1 MSSSN
6 PEARSSENR
15 PLTVSSFPDMTKWE
29 VVYQSATNCCGKPAA
44 EIAAWKLPTMNA
56 TATLVAI
63 IVADLCKY
71 ILFITSAYINKGI
84 TVLYLYHILK
94 RIEIIIPHRKLEDAH
109 EIVKDVNTGGMSY
122 YTVEGSGR
130 IKAERI
136 TVGRGT
142 AQTQP
147 QYIPRTK
154 IEVVV
159 KDHQVEDLISKITE
173 KLGSELGGK
182 IFVVDVPIAVDLGT
196 KKTGEDAI

>member
-1 MSSSN
+1 M
-6 PEARSSENR
+6 RR
-15 PLTVSSFPDMTKWE
+15 V
-29 VVYQSATNCCGKPAA
+29 
-44 EIAAWKLPTMNA
+44 
-56 TATLVAI
+56 
-63 IVADLCKY
+63 
-71 ILFITSAYINKGI
+71 
-84 TVLYLYHILK
+84 
-94 RIEIIIPHRKLEDAH
+94 EIIIPHRKLEDAH
-109 EIVKDVNTGGMSY
+109 EIIKDVNTGGMSY

-130 IKAERI
+130 IKAERM

-182 IFVVDVPIAVDLGT
+182 IFVMDVPIAVDIRT
-196 KKTGEDAI
+196 KKTGEQAI